1 MLFTKLMAAELGE
14 TWMSFFSRCG
24 AALQEQA
31 RFCLRCGAAI
41 SRVTTE
47 EIEATASQA
56 DSARPQP
63 GDEVPDVADR
73 EMSGE
78 ALPIPENIAGA
89 MAYITIVP
97 AVVFLFL
104 EPFKRSFFVR
114 FHAYQHLFLWVAGLL
129 IGIVAGI
136 LTAIL
141 QLIPFMRVLV
151 FPLAG
156 LITLAWFFV
165 WVLLVVKAYQ
175 HELFKLPIIGDLAE
189 QQAGG

>member
-1 MLFTKLMAAELGE
+1 MLFTKLMGAELGE
-14 TWMSFFSRCG
+14 TWMSFCSRCG

-89 MAYITIVP
+89 MAYVTIVP

-104 EPFKRSFFVR
+104 PWPTRRQRRSWERRPCRAAACGRCAAVR
-114 FHAYQHLFLWVAGLL
+114 DAPSSPPVCCLYPWKAAPDWPATAGLPE
-129 IGIVAGI
+129 A
-136 LTAIL
+136 
-141 QLIPFMRVLV
+141 PDRN
-151 FPLAG
+151 
-156 LITLAWFFV
+156 
-165 WVLLVVKAYQ
+165 
-175 HELFKLPIIGDLAE
+175 
-189 QQAGG
+189 GG

>member
-1 MLFTKLMAAELGE
+1 MSLCSQCGESLSEQALFCP
-14 TWMSFFSRCG
+14 RCG
-24 AALQEQA
+24 TAFSQ
-31 RFCLRCGAAI
+31 
-41 SRVTTE
+41 VTTEEE
-47 EIEATASQA
+47 EIEATEPQA
-56 DSARPQP
+56 DSAILQP
-63 GDEVPDVADR
+63 GDEVHGVAG
-73 EMSGE
+73 GE
-78 ALPIPENIAGA
+78 TLGETLPIPENIAGA
-89 MAYITIVP
+89 VAYITIIP

-114 FHAYQHLFLWVAGLL
+114 FHAYQNLFLWVAGFVV
-129 IGIVAGI
+129 GIAAGI
-136 LTAIL
+136 LSAIL